1 LGGTENKNKGERAV
15 TIAEAGNLCAWSLEL
30 SDEVIARRVVQGEGE
45 LYEILIRR
53 HNPRLYRIAR
63 SILRDEAEAEDVM
76 QDAYLSAY
84 AHLDQFEGRAS
95 FKTWISRIA
104 MNEALA
110 RLRRNGRYVEWDETM
125 NEERANGSPAPEN
138 PEQELSRRE
147 LSSILEEAID
157 SIPVGYR
164 LVFVLRQLDGMST
177 DEVAQIAGISSD
189 NVKARFRRAKIAL
202 RKVIES
208 RVGAHGP
215 ELFAFHLS
223 RCDRIVERVRDRL
236 CESERRSA

>member
-1 LGGTENKNKGERAV
+1 V
-15 TIAEAGNLCAWSLEL
+15 TIAEAGNPHARSLEL
-30 SDEVIARRVVQGEGE
+30 SDEIIARRVVQGEGE

-53 HNPRLYRIAR
+53 HNQRLYRIAR

-76 QDAYLSAY
+76 QDAYVSAY

-125 NEERANGSPAPEN
+125 NEERANGSPAPET
-138 PEQELSRRE
+138 PEDELSRRE
-147 LSSILEEAID
+147 LSSILEQAID

-164 LVFVLRQLDGMST
+164 LVFVLRQLEGMST
-177 DEVAQIAGISSD
+177 EEVAQIAGISSD
-189 NVKARFRRAKIAL
+189 NVKARFHRAKIAL
-202 RKVIES
+202 RKVIEG
-208 RVGAHGP
+208 RVGRYAP

-236 CESERRSA
+236 FEAERRSA